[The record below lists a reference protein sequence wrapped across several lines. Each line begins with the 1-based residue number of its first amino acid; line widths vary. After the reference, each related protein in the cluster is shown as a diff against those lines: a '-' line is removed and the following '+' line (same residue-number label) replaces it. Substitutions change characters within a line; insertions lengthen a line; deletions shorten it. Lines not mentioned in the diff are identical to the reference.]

1 LGLAVFFGCFISETA
16 LTAYPSNTLGETFVR
31 YAQLSGQNILSA
43 LSESHMVISA
53 ITKYQASLASSTAL
67 PKDDTAR
74 IELTAANVKVVE
86 KIQTEIRALEHELDR
101 QEAAEKS
108 RY

>member
-1 LGLAVFFGCFISETA
+1 
-16 LTAYPSNTLGETFVR
+16 
-31 YAQLSGQNILSA
+31 
-43 LSESHMVISA
+43 MVISA